1 MCMDLQQ
8 HTWIICAWQQPGMN
22 LRQQFGVRVLNT
34 RSLLW
39 VNHWF
44 LYDSNI
50 RWEFPLEFFFL
61 VKTIL
66 SPWSTQNMQHSS
78 YTLLVINIVKTIL
91 WFSVNHLQDQFP
103 FLVNYA
109 QGGSLHIYNKNIQ
122 TTWRSE
128 SAFFLH
134 LSPFLLKV
142 THCSL
147 KCNFP
152 VQIK

>member
-1 MCMDLQQ
+1 
-8 HTWIICAWQQPGMN
+8 
-22 LRQQFGVRVLNT
+22 
-34 RSLLW
+34 
-39 VNHWF
+39 
-44 LYDSNI
+44 
-50 RWEFPLEFFFL
+50 
-61 VKTIL
+61 
-66 SPWSTQNMQHSS
+66 MQHSS
-78 YTLLVINIVKTIL
+78 HTLLVINTVKTIL
-91 WFSVNHLQDQFP
+91 GFSVNYLQDQFP

-109 QGGSLHIYNKNIQ
+109 QGGGSLHIYTKNIQ

-152 VQIK
+152 VRIK